1 MFKTQMKKQNEA
13 VHEWYLLDVDG
24 KVLGRAATKIATLL
38 KGKHKADF
46 TPNVDSGAGVIVVNC
61 DKIKVTGNKADQK
74 VYKSYSGYPSGQ
86 KEVPY
91 KEMAAKNPI
100 YVLRHAVKGM
110 LPKSK
115 LGAKML
121 KRLKVYKGAEH
132 PHTAQTPKQTEL

>member
-1 MFKTQMKKQNEA
+1 MFKTQMKKQNET
-13 VHEWYLLDVDG
+13 VHEWYVVDVDG

-46 TPNVDSGAGVIVVNC
+46 TPNVDNGSGVIVLNC
-61 DKIKVTGNKADQK
+61 GRIRVTGNKAQQK

-86 KEVPY
+86 KEVVY

-132 PHTAQTPKQTEL
+132 PHTAQIPKQIEV